1 MKRRPLKIGDIVQQG
16 ERVMKIKGA
25 SRSKSLG
32 VVIKINDIN
41 FPTRMKGW
49 EKFLGRAVDVLW
61 GTGTL
66 SENFAEYSLEL
77 VDDELSHEQLELV
90 AGGMSAEAFDL
101 WRSEVVNGRG

>member
-25 SRSKSLG
+25 SRNKSFG
-32 VVIKINDIN
+32 VVVKINDID

-66 SENFAEYSLEL
+66 SKNFAENSLEL

-90 AGGMSAEAFDL
+90 AGGMSEEVFDR
-101 WRSEVVNGRG
+101 WRRGMLNGRR